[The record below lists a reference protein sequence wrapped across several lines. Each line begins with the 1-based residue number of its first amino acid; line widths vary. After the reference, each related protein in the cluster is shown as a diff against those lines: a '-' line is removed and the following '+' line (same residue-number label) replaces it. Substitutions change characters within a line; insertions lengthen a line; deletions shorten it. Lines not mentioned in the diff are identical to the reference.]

1 MLGGEIKK
9 TRLCF
14 LHFLLT
20 AWVSSL
26 AAAVLYFSAPLS
38 TSLSKRYGCRSV
50 TIAGT
55 FICILG
61 MVLSSFYRSLYYLY
75 VTHGVIWGLGQAMCY
90 FPSFFIISQHFETRY
105 SLAIGIAVC
114 GASVGTLVQS
124 PGTDWLFRRFGL
136 AWSFQILG
144 ATYLI
149 VIPCGLIF
157 RPAVDGASV
166 PLERFKDGAYYCYCA
181 YVLRISRYS
190 DFQSPMLTNTGIFLR
205 GLKLSG
211 ESRS

>member
-61 MVLSSFYRSLYYLY
+61 MVLSSFYRSLYYLH

-90 FPSFFIISQHFETRY
+90 FSSFLIISQHFETRY

-114 GASVGTLVQS
+114 GASVGTLVLS

-136 AWSFQILG
+136 ACRFGFLEQLTWFLFHVGWFSVL
-144 ATYLI
+144 LSM
-149 VIPCGLIF
+149 V
-157 RPAVDGASV
+157 PA
-166 PLERFKDGAYYCYCA
+166 
-181 YVLRISRYS
+181 
-190 DFQSPMLTNTGIFLR
+190 FLWR
-205 GLKLSG
+205 GLNTSTGKFAKTVLS
-211 ESRS
+211 SCTWFP